1 MEIRGNTL
9 IDILKWNIYAPIIY
23 LRADKAGVDPGGG
36 GGAPGAAPLP
46 P

>member
-23 LRADKAGVDPGGG
+23 LRADKVDQFQWHVCIY
-36 GGAPGAAPLP
+36 L
-46 P
+46 